1 MKNLKRT
8 LGLLLAM
15 IMALSLP
22 LTAHAAV
29 LSNTASNWNGT
40 YYCVSCGRRL
50 FRLGPTVAIRPRRVS
65 CW

>member
-8 LGLLLAM
+8 LGLLLAL

-40 YYCVSCGRRL
+40 YYCVSCGLLLRL
-50 FRLGPTVAIRPRRVS
+50 LRETAVPGL
-65 CW
+65 